1 MRSIDELKISVSMMA
16 KIGACWSPSFSPDG
30 SQIAFI
36 SDLNGL
42 PQVWIVSSKGG
53 WPQRVT
59 ALDDQI
65 SGVKWS
71 PSGEWL
77 AFNLAPGGGM
87 NQQVYLIRP
96 DGSGLRRLT
105 DGGIETNWL
114 GMWAQGGKKLAISSN
129 RREPEAM
136 DAYLVDVSTGEFQLA
151 AKNQGIGTLTDISA
165 DGKRAVLYRMVNRSD
180 SNLYLIDLVSGTEA
194 LLTPHEGPG
203 NFTLALF
210 TPDGQSVYVTSDQ
223 NLENIAFA
231 RAVIQADGQPGALEV
246 VAKRDDAQ
254 LEDFI
259 LTKDGKTAALVW
271 NVAGRS
277 ELAFVN
283 LESGAVSEVPSLPAE
298 VIFDLCFSADGSQL
312 AFTAT
317 GAASPLNIWVYNR
330 DSGQVTQITDS
341 PHPGVDLKQ
350 LTQPELVRF
359 VAHDGLEL
367 SGWLYRPHAASAPFP
382 IVLSFHG
389 GPEGQERPWFNSTY
403 QALLAQGIAVF
414 APNVRGSGSFGKTF
428 VNLDNGAL
436 RVNAIRDI
444 KACVDYVVGAGIA
457 NSDQIGIM
465 GGSYGGYMT
474 MAGLTEYPDLF
485 QAGAN
490 LFGVVN
496 FKTFF
501 EQTEPWMA
509 AISKIEYGDPE
520 TEGDMLDSLSP
531 IFKIDRVTAPTIVL
545 HGANDTNVPVIEAE
559 QVVENLKRRGIPVE
573 YVLFPDEGHGFQ
585 KEPNRIHAA
594 VSIVQWFV
602 QSLQKNT

>member
-1 MRSIDELKISVSMMA
+1 MTDDLKTSVSMMA

-30 SQIAFI
+30 SRIAFI
-36 SDLNGL
+36 SDLTGL
-42 PQVWIVSSKGG
+42 PQVWTISSKGG

-65 SGVKWS
+65 NQVSWS
-71 PSGEWL
+71 PDGEWL

-96 DGSGLRRLT
+96 DGSDLCRLT
-105 DGGIETNWL
+105 DGGSETNWL
-114 GMWAQGGKKLAISSN
+114 GVWAEGGKKLVISSN
-129 RREPEAM
+129 RRVPEAM
-136 DAYLVDVSTGEFQLA
+136 DAYLVDVGTGEFQLA
-151 AKNQGIGTLTDISA
+151 ARNQGIGTLTDVSA
-165 DGKRAVLYRMVNRSD
+165 DGKRGVAYRMVNRSD
-180 SNLYLIDLVSGTEA
+180 SNLYLVDFVSRSEF
-194 LLTPHEGPG
+194 LLTPHDGPG

-210 TPDGQSVYVTSDQ
+210 APDGQTVYLTSDQ
-223 NLENIAFA
+223 NLENIVFA
-231 RAVIQADGQPGALEV
+231 RATVQPNGQPGALEV
-246 VAKRDDAQ
+246 VAARDDAQ
-254 LEDFI
+254 LEDFT

-277 ELAFVN
+277 ELAFAN
-283 LESGAVSEVPSLPAE
+283 LTNGEVSAGISLPAE
-298 VIFDLCFSADGSQL
+298 VIFELCFSADGSQL
-312 AFTAT
+312 AFVAT
-317 GAASPLNIWVYNR
+317 GAASPRNIWIYDR
-330 DSGQVTQITDS
+330 ASGQMTQITDS
-341 PHPGVDLKQ
+341 PHPGVDLSQ
-350 LTQPELVRF
+350 LVQPELVRF
-359 VAHDGLEL
+359 SAHDNLDL
-367 SGWLYRPHAASAPFP
+367 SGWLYRPRQSSAPYP

-403 QALLAQGIAVF
+403 QALLSQGIAVF
-414 APNVRGSGSFGKTF
+414 APNVRGSGGFGKTF
-428 VNLDNGAL
+428 VNLDNGVL

-457 NSDQIGIM
+457 KSDKIGIM

-490 LFGVVN
+490 IFGVVN

-501 EQTEPWMA
+501 AQTEPWMA
-509 AISKIEYGDPE
+509 AISKIEYGDPD

-545 HGANDTNVPVIEAE
+545 HGANDTNVPVVEAE
-559 QVVENLKRRGIPVE
+559 QVVDNLKRRGVPVE

-602 QSLQKNT
+602 QSLQKNA